1 MDLIAADCP
10 VGTVSGQGGQCVCQV
25 GSHQVGDLVS
35 FFPLDGNLVDDL
47 SSATMASSS
56 TEYHTDAAHGP
67 VLDANGNVYT
77 ITSPALATVLDAS
90 AFTVSFWIYFVSLP
104 SDDHSNILTRWD
116 NYDAPYSATGGF
128 AIMASNTQKLQ
139 FGASA
144 SQFYS
149 ATQSPRA
156 LSGVPSQFCRMPPP
170 AGEA

>member
-1 MDLIAADCP
+1 MLATIQTGALDDPLHTACVACGAGLTTLA
-10 VGTVSGQGGQCVCQV
+10 VGASSKGECVCQV

-128 AIMASNTQKLQ
+128 IIMTSTTQKLQ
-139 FGASA
+139 FTASA
-144 SQFYS
+144 SQFY
-149 ATQSPRA
+149 
-156 LSGVPSQFCRMPPP
+156 LSLINI
-170 AGEA
+170 